1 MDPLIITVAGDST
14 VAYPGNKAMPPVE
27 DTEAV
32 GQQYIDAVLA
42 GATITHLHGVR
53 YLEKGIQ
60 ADGKQVSRIDFDGW
74 TRLKKKIETVGTSP
88 VIQYGVAAARIPDKV
103 RMMAD
108 DPDMMSYAFNPH
120 DEFFQPDPAY
130 PANEMYALH
139 PRNELAEFSQAALDH
154 GVKPEVECFYT
165 GAFWNLEFIRKL
177 GLLKNPVW
185 ATLFLGW
192 KGGTW
197 TPATHEALTFMV
209 QHLPEQVNW
218 NLSVM
223 DPMHWRLIP
232 HAISLG
238 GHIRVGWE
246 DYPFHPDGTPAQ
258 SNAELVDIVV
268 GMAKAMGR
276 PVATVEQTREIVGL
290 D

>member
-1 MDPLIITVAGDST
+1 MQPLIITVAADST
-14 VAYPGNKAMPPVE
+14 VAYPGHTLMPAVE
-27 DTEAV
+27 DTDAV
-32 GQQYIDAVLA
+32 GQQYIDAVQA

-53 YLEKGIQ
+53 YLEKEIQ
-60 ADGKQVSRIDFDGW
+60 ADGRRVSKIDFEGW
-74 TRLKKKIETVGTSP
+74 RRLKRKVESVGTDP
-88 VIQYGVAAARIPDKV
+88 VIQYGVAAARIPDKIK
-103 RMMAD
+103 MMQD
-108 DPDMMSYAFNPH
+108 EPDMMSYSFNPH

-139 PRNELAEFSQAALDH
+139 PRDELAEFSQAALDA

-165 GAFWNLEFIRKL
+165 GAFWNMEFIRKQ
-177 GLLKNPVW
+177 GLLTNPVW
-185 ATLFLGW
+185 ATLLIGW
-192 KGGTW
+192 KGGAW
-197 TPATHEALTFMV
+197 TPPTHEALTFMV
-209 QHLPEQVNW
+209 RHLPEDVNW

-223 DPMHWRLIP
+223 DPMHWQLIP

-246 DYPFHPDGTPAQ
+246 DYPFHPDGTTAT

-276 PVATVEQTREIVGL
+276 PVATVDQTREIVGL
-290 D
+290 